1 MNIIKDTTDFTL
13 TQDSVVA
20 IGKFDGIHRGHEK
33 IIRRMSEYKKQGLQT
48 VVFTF
53 DPKAA
58 LRSKGEDNVLSRK
71 VLTTGAEKRYIFDS
85 MGIDQLIEFP
95 FYEQTAAISPRDF
108 VENILLTRLR
118 AKALVCGPD
127 LSFGHK
133 GAGNIGLLREYEE
146 TNGFQVS
153 VVEKELYQ
161 GEPISSSRIREEIK
175 HCRIEEANRM
185 LMLPYMFYGE
195 VVHGRKL
202 GRTIGMPTVNLL
214 PKPEKLLPESGV
226 YYSRVR
232 HLGIEY
238 RSITNI
244 GLKPTVS
251 QKTSGS
257 ENGSVCVPGVETYI
271 YNFDREIYGD
281 ELLVYICHFVRPE
294 KNFGSIEALKE
305 GMRKDIEAGR
315 EWHRDHF

>member
-1 MNIIKDTTDFTL
+1 
-13 TQDSVVA
+13 
-20 IGKFDGIHRGHEK
+20 
-33 IIRRMSEYKKQGLQT
+33 
-48 VVFTF
+48 
-53 DPKAA
+53 
-58 LRSKGEDNVLSRK
+58 
-71 VLTTGAEKRYIFDS
+71 
-85 MGIDQLIEFP
+85 
-95 FYEQTAAISPRDF
+95 
-108 VENILLTRLR
+108 
-118 AKALVCGPD
+118 
-127 LSFGHK
+127 
-133 GAGNIGLLREYEE
+133 
-146 TNGFQVS
+146 
-153 VVEKELYQ
+153 
-161 GEPISSSRIREEIK
+161 
-175 HCRIEEANRM
+175 
-185 LMLPYMFYGE
+185 MLPYMFYGE

-257 ENGSVCVPGVETYI
+257 ENGSACVPGVETYI